1 MSDVLDTIEIA
12 HYEICLSAVSRL
24 SDSGAVADVDDW
36 RADGVVRD
44 SVVCAV
50 GDVVCA
56 VGAVCADSHVIA
68 DIGAAGIEV
77 ANHLYAAVA
86 EI

>member
-12 HYEICLSAVSRL
+12 HYESYLSAVSRL
-24 SDSGAVADVDDW
+24 SDSGAVADVDGW
-36 RADGVVRD
+36 RVDGVVRD

-50 GDVVCA
+50 GDVSST

-68 DIGAAGIEV
+68 DIDTAGIEV